1 MAGVN
6 VPDRVGEL
14 LLAILARKTV
24 EELLIV
30 VDVARDDVEMQ
41 PLRRLGLA
49 IHEQRQ
55 RFRRRIA
62 QPLVDGQ
69 TVALR
74 LGNLLALLIEEQ
86 FVIEAFGWYAAKRGA
101 DLARQLY
108 RI

>member
-14 LLAILARKTV
+14 LPGVLPRKTV
-24 EELLIV
+24 EELLVV

-41 PLRRLGLA
+41 PLCRLRLA
-49 IHEQRQ
+49 VHEQRQ

-62 QPLVDGQ
+62 QPFVDGE

-74 LGNLLALLIEEQ
+74 LGNLLALVVEEQ
-86 FVIEAFGWYAAKRGA
+86 FVIETLGWGAAKRRA
-101 DLARQLY
+101 DLARQL
-108 RI
+108 